1 MVTVIWGSAFV
12 AQRFAAIRMDILL
25 FNGFR
30 YLVGT
35 LILIPLAWTLPRR
48 QPSNL
53 DDSRQTKMGIF
64 LAGVMLFAGAT
75 LQQWG
80 LRYTTAG
87 NAGFIT
93 GLYVVLVPLLL
104 AVFWRQKPRQ
114 SIVIAALVAAVGLFL
129 LSTGG
134 ILRLNPG
141 DVLELGGAFLWAGH
155 VILIG
160 WLAQRANVFQI
171 AIGQNLTCGL
181 LSLGVFVLL
190 AQPDSWLGL
199 HESWWTIVY
208 TGVLSIGIGY
218 TLQIVGQR
226 EAPPS
231 DAAIILS
238 GEAVF
243 AALFGWWWLNEQ
255 LSGVQLL
262 GCGLILA
269 GMLLAQMGSKE
280 ESTQGMGAV

>member
-1 MVTVIWGSAFV
+1 
-12 AQRFAAIRMDILL
+12 
-25 FNGFR
+25 
-30 YLVGT
+30 
-35 LILIPLAWTLPRR
+35 
-48 QPSNL
+48 
-53 DDSRQTKMGIF
+53 
-64 LAGVMLFAGAT
+64 MLFVGAS

-80 LRYTTAG
+80 MRYTTAG

-104 AVFWRQKPRQ
+104 AVFWHQKPRR
-114 SIVIAALVAAVGLFL
+114 SIVIAALVAATGLYL

-134 ILRLNPG
+134 SLRLNPG
-141 DVLELGGAFLWAGH
+141 DGLELGGAFLWAGH

-160 WLAQRANVFQI
+160 WLAQRANVFRI
-171 AIGQNLTCGL
+171 SIGQNLICGL
-181 LSLGVFVLL
+181 LSLGAFALL
-190 AQPDSWLGL
+190 AQPDPWLGL
-199 HESWWTIVY
+199 KESWWAIVY

-243 AALFGWWWLNEQ
+243 AALFGWLWLNEQ
-255 LSGVQLL
+255 LSGIQLL

-269 GMLLAQMGSKE
+269 GMFLAQYRYDRS
-280 ESTQGMGAV
+280 